1 MSIVK
6 RMRHTAVDK
15 MKANN
20 KDKLKGRKKNEQRK
34 YN

>member
-1 MSIVK
+1 MSLIK
-6 RMRHTAVDK
+6 KIRHTAVDK

-20 KDKLKGRKKNEQRK
+20 KNKLKGRRKNEQRK